1 MGMSIDLFVYG
12 SLRTTYVQRRK
23 WLNPRGGLTV
33 TKEQL
38 DALDRWEETP
48 EVYQR
53 VLGQLRDG
61 RWVSVHMQSIW
72 GVLALPSG

>member
-1 MGMSIDLFVYG
+1 MLSAGSSSILGVVY
-12 SLRTTYVQRRK
+12 
-23 WLNPRGGLTV
+23 TV

-53 VLGQLRDG
+53 LLGQQRDG

-72 GVLALPSG
+72 GILALPSG

>member
-1 MGMSIDLFVYG
+1 MLSAGSSSILGEVY
-12 SLRTTYVQRRK
+12 
-23 WLNPRGGLTV
+23 TV

-53 VLGQLRDG
+53 LLGQQRDG

>member
-1 MGMSIDLFVYG
+1 MLSAGSSSILGEVY
-12 SLRTTYVQRRK
+12 
-23 WLNPRGGLTV
+23 TV

-53 VLGQLRDG
+53 LLGQQRDG

-72 GVLALPSG
+72 GVLALSSG

>member
-1 MGMSIDLFVYG
+1 MLSAGSSSILGEVY
-12 SLRTTYVQRRK
+12 
-23 WLNPRGGLTV
+23 TV

-53 VLGQLRDG
+53 VLGQQRDG

-72 GVLALPSG
+72 GILALSSE

>member
-1 MGMSIDLFVYG
+1 MLSAGSSSILGEVY
-12 SLRTTYVQRRK
+12 
-23 WLNPRGGLTV
+23 TV

-53 VLGQLRDG
+53 VLGQQRDG

-72 GVLALPSG
+72 GILALPSG

>member
-1 MGMSIDLFVYG
+1 MLSAGSSSILGEVY
-12 SLRTTYVQRRK
+12 
-23 WLNPRGGLTV
+23 TV

-53 VLGQLRDG
+53 LLGQQRDG

-72 GVLALPSG
+72 GILALSSE

>member
-1 MGMSIDLFVYG
+1 MLSAGSSSILGEVY
-12 SLRTTYVQRRK
+12 
-23 WLNPRGGLTV
+23 TV

-38 DALDRWEETP
+38 DAFDRWEETP

-53 VLGQLRDG
+53 LLGQLRDG

-72 GVLALPSG
+72 GILALPSG

>member
-1 MGMSIDLFVYG
+1 MLSAGSSSILGEVY
-12 SLRTTYVQRRK
+12 
-23 WLNPRGGLTV
+23 TV

-38 DALDRWEETP
+38 DAFDRWEETP

-53 VLGQLRDG
+53 LLGQQRDG

>member
-1 MGMSIDLFVYG
+1 MLSAGSSSILGEVY
-12 SLRTTYVQRRK
+12 
-23 WLNPRGGLTV
+23 TV

-53 VLGQLRDG
+53 LLGQQRDG

-72 GVLALPSG
+72 GILALPSG

>member
-1 MGMSIDLFVYG
+1 MLSAGSSSILGEVY
-12 SLRTTYVQRRK
+12 
-23 WLNPRGGLTV
+23 TV

-38 DALDRWEETP
+38 DAFDRWEETP

-53 VLGQLRDG
+53 LLGQLRDG

-72 GVLALPSG
+72 GILALSSE

>member
-1 MGMSIDLFVYG
+1 MLSAGSSSILGEVY
-12 SLRTTYVQRRK
+12 
-23 WLNPRGGLTV
+23 TV

-53 VLGQLRDG
+53 LLGQLRDG

-72 GVLALPSG
+72 GILALPSG

>member
-1 MGMSIDLFVYG
+1 MLSAGSSSILGEVY
-12 SLRTTYVQRRK
+12 
-23 WLNPRGGLTV
+23 TV

-38 DALDRWEETP
+38 DAFDRWEETP

-53 VLGQLRDG
+53 LLGQLRDG

>member
-1 MGMSIDLFVYG
+1 MLSAGSSSILGEVY
-12 SLRTTYVQRRK
+12 
-23 WLNPRGGLTV
+23 TV

-53 VLGQLRDG
+53 VLGQQRDG